1 MTLKNQAIQTA
12 LEGNWQE
19 AIVINKS
26 LIKEDPEDVD
36 ALNRLALA
44 FAIIGKPKDARSTYQ
59 KVLELDPLN
68 PIALRNLKKLKDK
81 GLNLT
86 KTNLN
91 SSINNKFLEEP
102 GKTKVVELVNIAQPK
117 LVEALQT
124 GQSLELSI
132 KRLKIFALEG
142 TQYIGVLPDDIARRL
157 IKFIKN
163 GCKYEAYVKSA
174 NQHRVTIFI
183 KEVKKSSRYKDQPSF
198 TSITDSPLALDKGGK
213 IRAHFENQRNKDAET
228 EDEINE
234 EVQEDYSREEETRE

>member
-19 AIVINKS
+19 AITINKS
-26 LIKEDPEDVD
+26 LVHENPEDIE

-44 FAIIGKPKDARSTYQ
+44 YTIMGKLREAKSTYQ
-59 KVLELDPLN
+59 KVLILDPLN
-68 PIALRNLKKLKDK
+68 PIALRNLKRLKDK

-86 KTNLN
+86 GGKLN

-117 LVEALQT
+117 IVEALRT

-132 KRLKIFALEG
+132 KRLKIFALEEQ
-142 TQYIGVLPDDIARRL
+142 QYIGVLPDDIAKRL

-174 NQHRVTIFI
+174 NQHKVTIFI
-183 KEVKKSSRYKDQPSF
+183 KEIKKTSRYKDQPSF
-198 TSITDSPLALDKGGK
+198 TTITDSPLALDRNGK
-213 IRAHFENQRNKDAET
+213 IKAHVESQRLKDLENET
-228 EDEINE
+228 EEEQENYQE
-234 EVQEDYSREEETRE
+234 EVRE

>member
-26 LIKEDPEDVD
+26 LIKEDPQDVD

-44 FAIIGKPKDARSTYQ
+44 YTIMGKPKDAKSAYQ
-59 KVLELDPLN
+59 KVLDLDPLN

-86 KTNLN
+86 KGSLN
-91 SSINNKFLEEP
+91 GCINNKFLEEP

-117 LVEALQT
+117 IVEALRT
-124 GQSLELSI
+124 GQFLELNI

-157 IKFIKN
+157 IKFIKH
-163 GCKYEAYVKSA
+163 GCKYEAYVKSS
-174 NQHRVTIFI
+174 NQHKVTIFI
-183 KEVKKSSRYKDQPSF
+183 KEIKKTARYKDQPSF
-198 TSITDSPLALDKGGK
+198 TTITDSPLALDKGGK
-213 IRAHFENQRNKDAET
+213 IKAHIENQRIKD
-228 EDEINE
+228 I
-234 EVQEDYSREEETRE
+234 EEEESEEPAEEYVEETT

>member
-19 AIVINKS
+19 AIIINKS
-26 LIKEDPEDVD
+26 LVHENPEDIE

-44 FAIIGKPKDARSTYQ
+44 YTIMGKLREAKSTYQ
-59 KVLELDPLN
+59 KVLILDPLN
-68 PIALRNLKKLKDK
+68 PIALRNLKRLKDK

-86 KTNLN
+86 GGKLN

-117 LVEALQT
+117 IVEALRT

-132 KRLKIFALEG
+132 KRLKIFALEEQ
-142 TQYIGVLPDDIARRL
+142 QYIGVLPDDIAKRL

-174 NQHRVTIFI
+174 NQHKVTIFI
-183 KEVKKSSRYKDQPSF
+183 KEIKKTSRYKDQPSF
-198 TSITDSPLALDKGGK
+198 TTITDSPLALDRNGK
-213 IRAHFENQRNKDAET
+213 IKAHVESQRLKDLENET
-228 EDEINE
+228 EEEQENYQE
-234 EVQEDYSREEETRE
+234 EVRE